1 MNKPRKLK
9 HKVLSIQSQKRRKN
23 RFTITF
29 DSGNVFGV
37 SGDVLLSNPLQV
49 DQVLTDE
56 ELVDFQNEESLQ
68 TIRRQT
74 LNLLSFRMRSSA
86 ELTLR
91 LKQKGHNLEQISVI
105 LEELK
110 SKGYV
115 NDFEFATL
123 FIKDCVERKKLG
135 RMAVLNQIHRHQI
148 PNEVLDPI
156 LDLFYDKNPTDD
168 LISSIIL
175 NFMKNRKSS
184 FKERERLVGH
194 LKRKGYSWADI
205 EPVVN
210 SLEWKM

>member
-105 LEELK
+105 LDELK

-175 NFMKNRKSS
+175 NFMKNRKIS

>member
-168 LISSIIL
+168 LICSIIL
-175 NFMKNRKSS
+175 KFMKNRKSS
-184 FKERERLVGH
+184 FKERKRLVGH

>member
-74 LNLLSFRMRSSA
+74 LNLLSFRMWSSA

-91 LKQKGHNLEQISVI
+91 LKQKGHNPEQISTI

-156 LDLFYDKNPTDD
+156 LDLF
-168 LISSIIL
+168 
-175 NFMKNRKSS
+175 
-184 FKERERLVGH
+184 
-194 LKRKGYSWADI
+194 
-205 EPVVN
+205 
-210 SLEWKM
+210 